1 MNRIWSKASDRTQGN
16 RFGFFPSL
24 HVGLSVPYQASPSDC
39 IYVAELGT
47 VNYHSDRYKRPWM
60 AS

>member
-16 RFGFFPSL
+16 RLSFFPSL
-24 HVGLSVPYQASPSDC
+24 HAGLSVPYQASPCDY

-47 VNYHSDRYKRPWM
+47 ANYHSDRYKRLWM
-60 AS
+60 VS